1 MKNWYEILQEVK
13 ESKGKAKQSVLEENK
28 DNQLL
33 KDILYFLYSPRV
45 VTGISKKKLDKVNIL
60 RSFDPMSIEQRV
72 RYAMDYLSENNSGR
86 DVDVSMAL
94 GLIESA
100 EDQLE
105 KDMIRS
111 LIIKDTPFGISAS
124 TINKVFKDLIP
135 QHKVQ
140 KSILWDGED
149 LPERAVVMTKLDG
162 NNCTLINEGK
172 KAIALSRSGAEM
184 KGLDHILKYAQEK
197 LPTGRV
203 YFGEL
208 VLKNY
213 DHLPHDEQF
222 RIGNGI
228 TNSKQEQKPELTLV
242 VFDTVTLKEFKA
254 GKSDTPFEYRLDI
267 IRKYIHKQY
276 NWNDT
281 YFNDVERV
289 PIHTYTTDKVLIT
302 NTFNDITSIDHQ
314 EGLIL
319 VGLNSPW
326 QAKKVK
332 YSQKVKP
339 NLTVDVYVTGLK
351 EHIRGGKVGAL
362 EVDYK
367 GNPLYVSGII
377 DTLRDR
383 WWNNPDEIIGRLIEV
398 EAMGIS
404 KDKTG
409 KESLRHPRFVRIRT
423 DKDEVSYD

>member
-33 KDILYFLYSPRV
+33 KDILYFLYSPQV

-86 DVDVSMAL
+86 DIDVSMAL

-105 KDMIRS
+105 KDMLRS
-111 LIIKDTPFGISAS
+111 LIIKDTPFGISAL
-124 TINKVFKDLIP
+124 TINKVFEGLIP

-149 LPERAVVMTKLDG
+149 LSERVVVMTKLDG

-242 VFDTVTLKEFKA
+242 VFDTVTLKEFKS
-254 GKSDTPFEYRLDI
+254 GKSDTPFEYRLDV

-302 NTFNDITSIDHQ
+302 NTFNDVTSINHQ
-314 EGLIL
+314 EGLML

-367 GNPLYVSGII
+367 GSPLYVPGII
-377 DTLRDR
+377 DELRER

>member
-13 ESKGKAKQSVLEENK
+13 EAKGKAKQVVLEENK

-60 RSFDPMSIEQRV
+60 RSFEPMSIEQRV

-94 GLIESA
+94 GLIESS

-105 KDMIRS
+105 KDMLRS
-111 LIIKDTPFGISAS
+111 LIIKDTPFGISSS

-228 TNSKQEQKPELTLV
+228 TNSKKEQKPELTLV
-242 VFDTVTLKEFKA
+242 VFDTVTLKEFKD
-254 GKSDTPFEYRLDI
+254 GKSDTPFEYRLDV

-314 EGLIL
+314 EGLML

-367 GNPLYVSGII
+367 GNPLYVPGII

>member
-1 MKNWYEILQEVK
+1 M
-13 ESKGKAKQSVLEENK
+13 
-28 DNQLL
+28 
-33 KDILYFLYSPRV
+33 
-45 VTGISKKKLDKVNIL
+45 L
-60 RSFDPMSIEQRV
+60 RSLV
-72 RYAMDYLSENNSGR
+72 
-86 DVDVSMAL
+86 
-94 GLIESA
+94 
-100 EDQLE
+100 
-105 KDMIRS
+105 
-111 LIIKDTPFGISAS
+111 IKDTPFGISAS
-124 TINKVFKDLIP
+124 TINKVFEGLIP

-149 LPERAVVMTKLDG
+149 LSERAVVMTKLDG

-254 GKSDTPFEYRLDI
+254 GKSDTPFEYRLDV

-281 YFNDVERV
+281 YFNDIERV

-314 EGLIL
+314 EGLML

-367 GNPLYVSGII
+367 GNPLYVPGII

>member
-86 DVDVSMAL
+86 DIDVSMAL

-105 KDMIRS
+105 KDMLRS

-149 LPERAVVMTKLDG
+149 LSERAAVMTKLDG

-172 KAIALSRSGAEM
+172 KAIALSRSGAEI

-254 GKSDTPFEYRLDI
+254 GKSDTPFEYRLDV

-281 YFNDVERV
+281 YFNDIERV

-302 NTFNDITSIDHQ
+302 NTFNDIISIDHQ
-314 EGLIL
+314 EGLML

-367 GNPLYVSGII
+367 GNSLYVPGII
-377 DTLRDR
+377 DELRDR

-423 DKDEVSYD
+423 DKTEVSYD

>member
-60 RSFDPMSIEQRV
+60 RSSDPMSIEQRV

-86 DVDVSMAL
+86 DIDVSMAL

-105 KDMIRS
+105 KDMLRS

-124 TINKVFKDLIP
+124 TINKVFEGLIP

-149 LPERAVVMTKLDG
+149 LSERVVVMTKLDG

-242 VFDTVTLKEFKA
+242 VFDTVTLKEFKS
-254 GKSDTPFEYRLDI
+254 GKSDTPFEYRLDV

-302 NTFNDITSIDHQ
+302 NTFNDVTSINHQ
-314 EGLIL
+314 EGLML

-367 GNPLYVSGII
+367 GSPLYVPGII
-377 DTLRDR
+377 DELRER

>member
-86 DVDVSMAL
+86 DIDVSMAL

-105 KDMIRS
+105 KDMLRS
-111 LIIKDTPFGISAS
+111 LIIKDTPFGISSS

-149 LPERAVVMTKLDG
+149 LPERAAVMTKLDG

-254 GKSDTPFEYRLDI
+254 GKSDTPFEYRLDV

-289 PIHTYTTDKVLIT
+289 PVHTYTTDKALIT
-302 NTFNDITSIDHQ
+302 NTFNDVTSIDHQ
-314 EGLIL
+314 EGLML

-367 GNPLYVSGII
+367 GSPLYVPGII
-377 DTLRDR
+377 DELRER

-398 EAMGIS
+398 EAMSIS
-404 KDKTG
+404 KDKNG
-409 KESLRHPRFVRIRT
+409 RESLRHPRFVRIRT